1 MWGTFSQRNAQHF
14 LIVEFLPFTWTHYLS
29 VLLHAFNKTALIW
42 QEVPLKSAS
51 THHYGDEAAQR
62 SKNLSLAWLHR
73 VLAAKIH
80 IHDAKPSPLTAVHG
94 FMKRLQGYVSV
105 AGCFWRR
112 RLFWGVSHST
122 GLEGEMQQESVTQC
136 FLGLFFSPS
145 PSVLSIF
152 NVYGFYLSW
161 HRQQPLWHCR
171 YCRFSIRLRL
181 DPDCDAVYKRKMLHV
196 VQHSYRD
203 SEWRWTRA
211 CFCLRRA
218 ALYSQID
225 TVKIAAR
232 CRKHCQKEK
241 PRGQLQFL

>member
-1 MWGTFSQRNAQHF
+1 MRHVLPEERVTFSHRW
-14 LIVEFLPFTWTHYLS
+14 ILPLTWTHYLS
-29 VLLHAFNKTALIW
+29 VLLHALNKTALIW

-73 VLAAKIH
+73 VLAGKIH
-80 IHDAKPSPLTAVHG
+80 IHDAKPSPLTTVHG
-94 FMKRLQGYVSV
+94 FTKRLQGYVSV
-105 AGCFWRR
+105 AGRFWRR
-112 RLFWGVSHST
+112 RLYFWVSHST

-171 YCRFSIRLRL
+171 YCRFSVRLRL
-181 DPDCDAVYKRKMLHV
+181 DPDCLMQSTREKCCMWCNTATVTRSGGGHKPV
-196 VQHSYRD
+196 FIPGEQH
-203 SEWRWTRA
+203 
-211 CFCLRRA
+211 FPRR
-218 ALYSQID
+218 LTQ
-225 TVKIAAR
+225 
-232 CRKHCQKEK
+232 
-241 PRGQLQFL
+241 